1 MFTKSKIFV
10 YLLLLIIT
18 FLYFFLK
25 PLTTIYLE
33 KTLTKSL
40 KRPVKI
46 TSVIFYP
53 LNIDGI
59 VSIDTFPEGV
69 KVHAKYAG
77 GLSLQPRSIGKIIIT
92 SNSMGGLVSINY
104 ENYTYHG
111 VAKDLD
117 FEKVAKV
124 LGDRKFIK
132 SGKVNG
138 TFVYYKKKKVGNTN
152 FIISDSILNDVTINK
167 QVNRV
172 NDALNL
178 DMFSLISQ
186 GVDKA
191 KKKSL
196 GSSTNIDYGTF
207 NISLKNNHITTDDVA
222 LRTKNY
228 RIMLEAK
235 IHKKG
240 KINYFNTYLLDN
252 KGCAMVKQKYKGTIQ
267 RPKLYKT
274 TPMYKHIA
282 RIAPTSMFDM
292 GQEMMGFGQA
302 MAVQQGFSQKDM
314 QMSNYMMKE
323 GAYILKNGSK
333 IVMPKECP
341 VIYKGLVQ
349 HPNDN
354 QPDFKKKSKSYR
366 LML

>member
-1 MFTKSKIFV
+1 MFTKSKILV

-25 PLTTIYLE
+25 PLTTLYLE

-40 KRPVKI
+40 KRTVKI
-46 TSVIFYP
+46 TSVVFYP
-53 LNIDGI
+53 LSIDGI
-59 VSIDTFPEGV
+59 ISIDTFPEGV

-77 GLSLQPRSIGKIIIT
+77 GLSLKPRSIGKIIIT
-92 SNSMGGLVSINY
+92 SNSMGGLVTIHY
-104 ENYTYHG
+104 EHYTYRG

-124 LGDRKFIK
+124 LGDKKFIK

-138 TFVYYKKKKVGNTN
+138 TFLYYKKKKIGNTN
-152 FIISDSILNDVTINK
+152 FIISDSVLNDVTINK

-178 DMFSLISQ
+178 NMLNLISQ

-196 GSSTNIDYGTF
+196 GSSTDIDYGTF
-207 NISLKNNHITTDDVA
+207 NISLKNNTITTDDVA

-228 RIMLEAK
+228 RIMLDAN

-274 TPMYKHIA
+274 TPMYKHVVKA
-282 RIAPTSMFDM
+282 VPSSMFDM
-292 GQEMMGFGQA
+292 GKEMMNFGQALVAQQGFGQKNMKMGSYVLRESA
-302 MAVQQGFSQKDM
+302 
-314 QMSNYMMKE
+314 YMLE
-323 GAYILKNGSK
+323 NGSK
-333 IVMPKECP
+333 IVMPKDCP
-341 VIYKGLVQ
+341 VIYKGLVK
-349 HPNDN
+349 HPDTNEVDS
-354 QPDFKKKSKSYR
+354 KKAPKSHR
-366 LML
+366 LMP